1 LKFLWPLFF
10 QAFDF
15 LWSVNIRAYCT
26 IPTTLKSKSEGA
38 SINKVGNFSFPRP
51 SPFVT
56 FFLYVILLKI
66 YCCYRFNLRGFF
78 KFILQS
84 NHLIFFFSIE
94 KSQSPMKSVQSL
106 AIYVNEE
113 SISSTFYVLR
123 AAFRCAGPKSAK
135 IQSSC

>member
-84 NHLIFFFSIE
+84 NHLIFFE
-94 KSQSPMKSVQSL
+94 NWSQSCENDIILIQLHYSGAEVSEL
-106 AIYVNEE
+106 Y
-113 SISSTFYVLR
+113 SISEQILSKLNSREV
-123 AAFRCAGPKSAK
+123 K
-135 IQSSC
+135 